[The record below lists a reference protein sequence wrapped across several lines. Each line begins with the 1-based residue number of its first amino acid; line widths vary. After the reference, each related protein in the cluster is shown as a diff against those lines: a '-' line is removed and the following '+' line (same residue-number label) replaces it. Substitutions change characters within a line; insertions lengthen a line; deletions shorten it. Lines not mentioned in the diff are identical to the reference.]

1 MTGKQRVDYIKQR
14 VKEYEELKQSWMDL
28 VVQGRVTDDLKYITN
43 MVKKDVLRTDRQLGY
58 FSGEGN
64 SNITILYNILTTFA
78 LNHPSVGYCQVN
90 IKYSKVN
97 QIP

>member
-78 LNHPSVGYCQVN
+78 LNHPSVGYCQVR
-90 IKYSKVN
+90 VN
-97 QIP
+97 MAYLDNSL